1 MRFPVRVRVVL
12 TSISL
17 AAVTVLTLV
26 AGVVAD
32 SGPVPFPK

>member
-1 MRFPVRVRVVL
+1 MRFHGRVRVVL

-17 AAVTVLTLV
+17 AALTILTLA
-26 AGVVAD
+26 AGVLAD

>member
-1 MRFPVRVRVVL
+1 MRFRVRARMVL

-17 AAVTVLTLV
+17 AAATILAFAATVL
-26 AGVVAD
+26 AD